1 MRRVISRPPT
11 RPATSALAP
20 LGWLPHPARTSSLDT
35 TDGSR
40 SCQPQLSFIVPTIYG
55 SVYTSADTTPFQA
68 VPNFPAI
75 HQRAIARISLPT
87 TAQHAAGTCS
97 LPRATFCR
105 GRVSPRCVAR
115 VPFLL
120 RSPHRTPPFARYVT
134 SPPCTRR
141 CSPVFFFL
149 FRLFPSRRRRT
160 TSELTI
166 DHGQVETRR
175 FE

>member
-20 LGWLPHPARTSSLDT
+20 LGWLPHPARTSTLDT

-55 SVYTSADTTPFQA
+55 SVYTSGRYHTVPGRPQVSSDSSARDRSYILADDSAAHRWYLLTACHLLPR
-68 VPNFPAI
+68 P
-75 HQRAIARISLPT
+75 RIS
-87 TAQHAAGTCS
+87 G
-97 LPRATFCR
+97 
-105 GRVSPRCVAR
+105 CVAR

-134 SPPCTRR
+134 SSPCFDGVLQSFSS
-141 CSPVFFFL
+141 CFAS
-149 FRLFPSRRRRT
+149 FPR
-160 TSELTI
+160 
-166 DHGQVETRR
+166 DDVV
-175 FE
+175 